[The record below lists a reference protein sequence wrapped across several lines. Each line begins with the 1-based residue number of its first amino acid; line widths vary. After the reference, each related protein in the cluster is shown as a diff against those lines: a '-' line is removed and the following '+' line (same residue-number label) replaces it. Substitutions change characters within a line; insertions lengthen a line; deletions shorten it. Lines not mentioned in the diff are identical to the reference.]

1 MVAPCWRS
9 IASDFARLSSERQM
23 PEEWQSSGEEFFP
36 RTGRVK
42 DGLAQCHVF
51 ECINNPLSL
60 SELGLVLFPPP
71 PFHPG
76 DHNHPRCHSVFS
88 PGSTQPIP
96 NCRRTRLSSGTSI
109 ISSPRDQIL
118 THTFLPQSPGYPI
131 ELFPGYTNPEDL
143 SVNLFVIA
151 DDDAEVRTQRGELY
165 MTMRGKRR
173 KTIYD
178 CYGFPI
184 VNIRRE
190 RNSLLGEYEVRRLS
204 LSLDRRPPA
213 TQG

>member
-71 PFHPG
+71 PSTLETITIH
-76 DHNHPRCHSVFS
+76 DATRSSHQAQHN
-88 PGSTQPIP
+88 Q
-96 NCRRTRLSSGTSI
+96 
-109 ISSPRDQIL
+109 
-118 THTFLPQSPGYPI
+118 
-131 ELFPGYTNPEDL
+131 
-143 SVNLFVIA
+143 
-151 DDDAEVRTQRGELY
+151 
-165 MTMRGKRR
+165 
-173 KTIYD
+173 
-178 CYGFPI
+178 FPI
-184 VNIRRE
+184 VVGLD
-190 RNSLLGEYEVRRLS
+190 SRLV
-204 LSLDRRPPA
+204 PP
-213 TQG
+213 